1 MTNAAL
7 WLAGIFGP
15 TLVILGLWKLIYSDT
30 FMKVLNSVKASHGL
44 LYYSSAAYIWVGL
57 TVISQYNMWDM
68 TAFVL
73 VTILGWFMVARG
85 ILGLFAPKMLLDMYL
100 GHHGFTKVCGLIPLV
115 WGVLLCWIGFFM

>member
-85 ILGLFAPKMLLDMYL
+85 ILGLFAPQMLLDMYFKRP
-100 GHHGFTKVCGLIPLV
+100 GCAKFCGVLSLA
-115 WGVLLCWIGFFM
+115 WGVLLSWVAFFM